1 MCPTTDNSEAISL
14 AKWMDEQGA
23 MKSGGSIRWCCIRIV
38 LHCIGERV
46 EQPMD
51 APVFILPMTTQHYVK
66 SLVYLVGQLGMT
78 FAWTEPI
85 DRWERRKVHA
95 LCWSCSSA
103 AAAAAHGSLIG
114 PTMLAHWRE
123 LLVFESSSR
132 ALSQPDWG
140 NWDDERAFYGISSMT
155 GLIALR
161 FALVWT
167 DEFPQFS

>member
-1 MCPTTDNSEAISL
+1 MNGRTGGDTLMLHSNCIALHWGTSWTADGCTSLHSPTDDTTLCQESSL
-14 AKWMDEQGA
+14 PSWPTGDDICMDQ
-23 MKSGGSIRWCCIRIV
+23 
-38 LHCIGERV
+38 
-46 EQPMD
+46 
-51 APVFILPMTTQHYVK
+51 
-66 SLVYLVGQLGMT
+66 
-78 FAWTEPI
+78 PI